1 MEPNNPYASPKGAL
15 VEEQSSGTKLQGWSP
30 AYLRTLAWLCLASLL
45 GTLAILA
52 LTFTVDKEEQ
62 VNLGRAMD
70 ALGIAVVIMGCYLL
84 LRLKHFAEQRFAA
97 RWLSLPVW
105 LVIALSLMLEMLD
118 IVWGE
123 AIFSTFDV
131 ITVVYV
137 GVLILLGGA
146 TSWLG
151 ICLLRVQNVYPIFRV
166 MAWMEVIGGAMLAT
180 VLLVLVAII
189 PLLGGTLTMMLVFFR
204 AAAEVQT
211 AN

>member
-1 MEPNNPYASPKGAL
+1 M
-15 VEEQSSGTKLQGWSP
+15 
-30 AYLRTLAWLCLASLL
+30 
-45 GTLAILA
+45 
-52 LTFTVDKEEQ
+52 
-62 VNLGRAMD
+62 
-70 ALGIAVVIMGCYLL
+70 
-84 LRLKHFAEQRFAA
+84 
-97 RWLSLPVW
+97 
-105 LVIALSLMLEMLD
+105 
-118 IVWGE
+118 
-123 AIFSTFDV
+123 